1 MNLLII
7 RHADAGDREAFAPR
21 GKPDSQR
28 PLSRDGIRKMRAI
41 ARGLKRTAP
50 PVDLLVSS
58 TLVRARQ
65 TADIVA
71 AAFGKVRRAR
81 RAEFAPDAPTESA
94 VAWLRARRERSI
106 AVVGHEPHLSL
117 LIAHL
122 CAAGRVFTG
131 LKKGGAC
138 LLEIKGRSAT
148 LAWLM
153 QPGQIKRRP
162 AP

>member
-71 AAFGKVRRAR
+71 
-81 RAEFAPDAPTESA
+81 
-94 VAWLRARRERSI
+94 
-106 AVVGHEPHLSL
+106 HEPHLSL